1 MLEHSAGAE
10 KLERVREMSFA
21 KTFGKWSVGYE
32 EGKSRLVLRRQD
44 ASVEM
49 SFGLSMSVGDQTWS
63 VKDPMDAA
71 TERLALVA
79 PDNSVQGY
87 LTFSAD
93 GGRLEIRAIHR
104 TAQFY
109 AGVVSFAGSVSM
121 RGAFAC
127 RVSAPESIHV
137 VQMGSGATDSLTND
151 ALFDREN
158 DLCLAFSGA
167 DKLCLK
173 TVGDGEFA
181 VSGELPL
188 TRAAKA
194 GLVIDLAEHYY
205 KDRYVP
211 YYQPINRKRC
221 PSPPTGWMSWNVYFD
236 QAGAAENL
244 AEARIGAKEL
254 KPFGMEYWSIES
266 WQGDSDKLPVSKFDN
281 LSLKA
286 HKTQFPE
293 GMAKLA
299 EDIREI
305 GFKPGIWTAPFGTG
319 SQEFYEAH
327 KDWFLHGEDGQPLH
341 TWNGVYTIDP
351 SNDEVIAYLRDI
363 HRKMAQEWGYE
374 FFKIDGMSGRGP
386 GYCAHFFERPEV
398 RARFKN
404 PSCPNPFERCVNAF
418 REGIGPMRVFLA
430 CQGHYTGPEAGAADA
445 SRIGGDIVAPNTNS
459 NWNNIMS
466 QARATLN
473 QLFVH
478 NIVFYMDPDTLLVGD
493 YHPLEEARVT
503 ATVVTLPGQMM
514 FAGDKL
520 AELAPERMRLLQQ
533 ALPVCDVHP
542 MNMYPVFEMAP
553 VWDLKVK
560 RSFGEWDVVALFNW
574 SDEEKEVGFKFEEL
588 GLDVSKFYAIYE
600 FWTDE
605 FQDIYENEFSMVVPP
620 HGVRLLAVH
629 EEQARPQFLS
639 SDRHLTQGAVDL
651 EDLLWDAKKKELS
664 GSVKLVGGHPTQL
677 AFLLSDNFAL
687 QKVSAKDAEMAL
699 KVDHDGVLRVT
710 LSSAKDVSA
719 EFHVKVEDK

>member
-1 MLEHSAGAE
+1 
-10 KLERVREMSFA
+10 MSFER
-21 KTFGKWSVGYE
+21 TFGKWSVGYE
-32 EGKSRLVLRRQD
+32 EGKSRLSLRRQD
-44 ASVEM
+44 ASVAM
-49 SFGLSMSVGDQTWS
+49 SVGLTMSVGDQSWS
-63 VKDPMDAA
+63 VKEPMDAA

-109 AGVVSFAGSVSM
+109 AGVVSFSGTVSM

-127 RVSAPESIHV
+127 RVSAPEAIHV
-137 VQMGSGATDSLTND
+137 VQMGSGATDSLSND

-158 DLCLAFSGA
+158 DLCLAFGGA

-194 GLVIDLAEHYY
+194 GLVVDLSEHYY

-299 EDIREI
+299 DDIREI

-341 TWNGVYTIDP
+341 TWNGIYTIDP

-386 GYCAHFFERPEV
+386 GYCAHFYERPEV

-404 PSCPNPFERCVNAF
+404 PDCPNPFERCVNAF

-445 SRIGGDIVAPNTNS
+445 SRQLEQHHEPGSCDAEPIVRPQHRLFHGSGHVARRRLPSVGRGSRDGDSRRSAGPDDVRGRQIGGTGSGADA
-459 NWNNIMS
+459 
-466 QARATLN
+466 AA
-473 QLFVH
+473 
-478 NIVFYMDPDTLLVGD
+478 
-493 YHPLEEARVT
+493 A
-503 ATVVTLPGQMM
+503 
-514 FAGDKL
+514 AGPAGL
-520 AELAPERMRLLQQ
+520 RRP
-533 ALPVCDVHP
+533 
-542 MNMYPVFEMAP
+542 
-553 VWDLKVK
+553 
-560 RSFGEWDVVALFNW
+560 
-574 SDEEKEVGFKFEEL
+574 SDEHVSRVRNGSRL
-588 GLDVSKFYAIYE
+588 GS
-600 FWTDE
+600 
-605 FQDIYENEFSMVVPP
+605 
-620 HGVRLLAVH
+620 
-629 EEQARPQFLS
+629 
-639 SDRHLTQGAVDL
+639 
-651 EDLLWDAKKKELS
+651 
-664 GSVKLVGGHPTQL
+664 
-677 AFLLSDNFAL
+677 
-687 QKVSAKDAEMAL
+687 
-699 KVDHDGVLRVT
+699 
-710 LSSAKDVSA
+710 
-719 EFHVKVEDK
+719 

>member
-1 MLEHSAGAE
+1 
-10 KLERVREMSFA
+10 MSF
-21 KTFGKWSVGYE
+21 KETTGKWSVEFKSGD
-32 EGKSRLVLRRQD
+32 SRLVLRHD
-44 ASVEM
+44 EAEVEV
-49 SFGLSMSVGDQTWS
+49 SGTLSMAVGDNTWS
-63 VKDPMDAA
+63 VKEPMDAVGR
-71 TERLALVA
+71 RLALVS

-87 LTFSAD
+87 LTFSGE
-93 GGRLEIRAIHR
+93 GGRLEVRAIHR

-109 AGVVSFAGSVSM
+109 AGVVTFIGTVRM
-121 RGAFAC
+121 RDTFAC
-127 RVSAPESIHV
+127 RVAPPEKNHV
-137 VQMGSGATDSLTND
+137 VQMGSGLADSLTND

-158 DLCLAFSGA
+158 DRCLSFAGA
-167 DKLCLK
+167 DALMLK
-173 TVGDGEFA
+173 TIADGEY
-181 VSGELPL
+181 SLTCRLPL
-188 TRAAKA
+188 TCAAKA
-194 GLVIDLAEHYY
+194 ALVVDLQENYYRDRYIPYY
-205 KDRYVP
+205 K
-211 YYQPINRKRC
+211 PIDRKRC

-254 KPFGMEYWSIES
+254 KPFGLEYWSIES
-266 WQGDSDKLPVSKFDN
+266 WQGDSDKLPVSSFDN

-286 HKTQFPE
+286 HKTQFPD

-299 EDIREI
+299 DDIRAI

-319 SQEFYEAH
+319 SKEFYEAH
-327 KDWFLHGEDGQPLH
+327 KDWFLHGEDGQPLR

-351 SNDEVIAYLRDI
+351 SNDEVITYLRDI
-363 HRKMAQEWGYE
+363 HRKMAQDWGYE

-386 GYCAHFFERPEV
+386 GYCAHFYERPEV

-404 PSCPNPFERCVNAF
+404 PDCPNPFERCVNAF
-418 REGIGPMRVFLA
+418 REGIGPGRVFLA
-430 CQGHYTGPEAGAADA
+430 CQGHYTGPEAGLADA

-478 NIVFYMDPDTLLVGD
+478 NIVFFMDPDTLLVGE

-503 ATVVTLPGQMM
+503 ATVVALPGQMM
-514 FAGDKL
+514 FSGDKL
-520 AELAPERMRLLQQ
+520 AELPPERMRLLQQ

-542 MNMYPVFEMAP
+542 MNMYPVFEMSP

-560 RSFGEWDVVALFNW
+560 RPFGEWDVVALFNW
-574 SDEEKEVGFKFEEL
+574 SDEETEIGFTFEEL
-588 GLDVSKFYAIYE
+588 GLDSNKFYAVYE

-605 FQDIYENEFSMVVPP
+605 FQDIYENEFSMSVPA

-651 EDLLWDAKKKELS
+651 EDLSWDEKKKMLT
-664 GSVKLVGGHPTQL
+664 GRVKLVGGHPTQL
-677 AFLLSDNFAL
+677 AFLLSDNYAL

-699 KVDHDGVLRVT
+699 KVDRDGVLRVT
-710 LSSAKDVSA
+710 LTSAKDVTA
-719 EFHVKVEDK
+719 ELSVKVESK

>member
-1 MLEHSAGAE
+1 
-10 KLERVREMSFA
+10 MSFKEA
-21 KTFGKWSVGYE
+21 TGNWSVEYE
-32 EGKSRLVLRRQD
+32 SDKSRLVLRHEKCEI
-44 ASVEM
+44 EM
-49 SFGLSMSVGDQTWS
+49 AATLSMTVGDQAWS
-63 VKDPMDAA
+63 VKEPMDAVKQ
-71 TERLALVA
+71 RLALVS

-87 LTFSAD
+87 LTFSGE

-109 AGVVSFAGSVSM
+109 AGVVKFSGTVKM
-121 RGAFAC
+121 RDVFAC
-127 RVSAPESIHV
+127 CVTPSEKIHV
-137 VQMGSGATDSLTND
+137 VRMGSGMADSLTND
-151 ALFDREN
+151 ALFDRER
-158 DLCLAFSGA
+158 DRCLSFTGA
-167 DKLCLK
+167 KALSLK
-173 TVGDGEFA
+173 TIANGEF
-181 VSGELPL
+181 SISCELPL
-188 TRAAKA
+188 TCAAKA
-194 GLVIDLAEHYY
+194 GLVVSLVENYYRDRYIPYY
-205 KDRYVP
+205 K
-211 YYQPINRKRC
+211 PIDRKRC
-221 PSPPTGWMSWNVYFD
+221 PAPPTGWMSWNVYFD

-244 AEARIGAKEL
+244 AEARVGAKEL

-266 WQGDSDKLPVSKFDN
+266 WQGDSDKLPVSSFDN
-281 LSLKA
+281 LSLKS
-286 HKTQFPE
+286 HKTQFPD

-299 EDIREI
+299 EDIRAI

-319 SQEFYEAH
+319 SKEFYEAH
-327 KDWFLHGEDGQPLH
+327 KDWFLHGEGGQPLR

-351 SNDEVIAYLRDI
+351 SNDDVIAYLRDI
-363 HRKMAQEWGYE
+363 HRKMAQDWGYE

-386 GYCAHFFERPEV
+386 GYCAHFYERPEV

-404 PSCPNPFERCVNAF
+404 PDCPNPFERCVNAF
-418 REGIGPMRVFLA
+418 REGIGPGRVFLA
-430 CQGHYTGPEAGAADA
+430 CQGHYTGPEAGLADA

-478 NIVFYMDPDTLLVGD
+478 NIVFFMDPDTLLVGE

-503 ATVVTLPGQMM
+503 ATVVALPGQMM

-520 AELAPERMRLLQQ
+520 AELPPERMRLLQQ

-542 MNMYPVFEMAP
+542 LDMYPVFEMSP

-560 RSFGEWDVVALFNW
+560 RPFGEWDVVALFNW
-574 SDEEKEVGFKFEEL
+574 SNEEAEVGFTFGEL
-588 GLDVSKFYAIYE
+588 GLDSSKFYAIYE

-605 FQDIYENEFSMVVPP
+605 FQDIYENEFSMSVPA

-651 EDLLWDAKKKELS
+651 EDLSWDAKRKELC
-664 GSVKLVGGHPTQL
+664 GKVKLVGGHPTQL
-677 AFLLSDNFAL
+677 AFLLSDNYAL
-687 QKVSAKDAEMAL
+687 QKVSAKDADMAL
-699 KVDHDGVLRVT
+699 KVDRDGVLRVT
-710 LSSAKDVSA
+710 LISAKDVTA

>member
-1 MLEHSAGAE
+1 
-10 KLERVREMSFA
+10 
-21 KTFGKWSVGYE
+21 
-32 EGKSRLVLRRQD
+32 
-44 ASVEM
+44 
-49 SFGLSMSVGDQTWS
+49 
-63 VKDPMDAA
+63 
-71 TERLALVA
+71 
-79 PDNSVQGY
+79 
-87 LTFSAD
+87 
-93 GGRLEIRAIHR
+93 
-104 TAQFY
+104 
-109 AGVVSFAGSVSM
+109 
-121 RGAFAC
+121 
-127 RVSAPESIHV
+127 
-137 VQMGSGATDSLTND
+137 
-151 ALFDREN
+151 
-158 DLCLAFSGA
+158 
-167 DKLCLK
+167 
-173 TVGDGEFA
+173 
-181 VSGELPL
+181 
-188 TRAAKA
+188 
-194 GLVIDLAEHYY
+194 
-205 KDRYVP
+205 
-211 YYQPINRKRC
+211 
-221 PSPPTGWMSWNVYFD
+221 MSWNVYFD

-299 EDIREI
+299 GDIREI

-327 KDWFLHGEDGQPLH
+327 KDWFLHGEDGQPH
-341 TWNGVYTIDP
+341 HAWNGIYTIDP

-386 GYCAHFFERPEV
+386 GYCAHFYERPEV

-404 PSCPNPFERCVNAF
+404 PDCPNPFERCVNAF

-459 NWNNIMS
+459 NWNNILS

-478 NIVFYMDPDTLLVGD
+478 NIVFFMDPDTLLVGD

-503 ATVVTLPGQMM
+503 ATVVALPGQMM

-560 RSFGEWDVVALFNW
+560 RPFGEWDVVALFNW

-588 GLDVSKFYAIYE
+588 GLDASKFYAIYE

-605 FQDIYENEFSMVVPP
+605 FQDIYEGEFSMSVPP
-620 HGVRLLAVH
+620 HAVRLLAVH

-639 SDRHLTQGAVDL
+639 SNRHLTQGAVDL
-651 EDLLWDAKKKELS
+651 EDLSWDAKKKELS

-710 LSSAKDVSA
+710 LSSAKDVTA

>member
-1 MLEHSAGAE
+1 
-10 KLERVREMSFA
+10 MSFKEA
-21 KTFGKWSVGYE
+21 TGNWSVEYE
-32 EGKSRLVLRRQD
+32 SDKSRLVLRHEKCEI
-44 ASVEM
+44 EM
-49 SFGLSMSVGDQTWS
+49 AATLSMTVGDQAWS
-63 VKDPMDAA
+63 VKEPMDAVKQ
-71 TERLALVA
+71 RLALVS

-87 LTFSAD
+87 LTFSGE

-109 AGVVSFAGSVSM
+109 AGVVKFSGTVKM
-121 RGAFAC
+121 RDVFAC
-127 RVSAPESIHV
+127 CVTPSEKIHV
-137 VQMGSGATDSLTND
+137 VRMGSGMADSLTND
-151 ALFDREN
+151 ALFDREH
-158 DLCLAFSGA
+158 DRCLSFTGA
-167 DKLCLK
+167 KALSLK
-173 TVGDGEFA
+173 TVANGEF
-181 VSGELPL
+181 SISCELPL
-188 TRAAKA
+188 TCAAKA
-194 GLVIDLAEHYY
+194 GLVVSLVENYYRDRYIPYY
-205 KDRYVP
+205 K
-211 YYQPINRKRC
+211 PIDRKRC

-244 AEARIGAKEL
+244 AEARVGAKEL

-266 WQGDSDKLPVSKFDN
+266 WQGDSDKLPVSSFDN
-281 LSLKA
+281 LSLKS
-286 HKTQFPE
+286 HKTQFPD

-299 EDIREI
+299 EDIRAI

-319 SQEFYEAH
+319 SKEFYEAH
-327 KDWFLHGEDGQPLH
+327 KDWFLHGEDGQPLR

-351 SNDEVIAYLRDI
+351 SNDDVIAYLRDI
-363 HRKMAQEWGYE
+363 HRKMAQDWGYE

-386 GYCAHFFERPEV
+386 GYCAHFYERPEV
-398 RARFKN
+398 RARFKT
-404 PSCPNPFERCVNAF
+404 PDCPNPFERCVNAF
-418 REGIGPMRVFLA
+418 REGIGPGRVFLA
-430 CQGHYTGPEAGAADA
+430 CQGHYTGPEAGLADA

-478 NIVFYMDPDTLLVGD
+478 NIVFFMDPDTLLVGE

-503 ATVVTLPGQMM
+503 ATVVALPGQMM

-520 AELAPERMRLLQQ
+520 AELPPERMRLLQQ

-542 MNMYPVFEMAP
+542 LDMYPVFEMSP

-560 RSFGEWDVVALFNW
+560 RPFGEWDVVALFNW
-574 SDEEKEVGFKFEEL
+574 SDEEAEVGFTFGEL
-588 GLDVSKFYAIYE
+588 GLDSSKFYAIYE

-605 FQDIYENEFSMVVPP
+605 FQDIYENEFSMSVPA

-651 EDLLWDAKKKELS
+651 EDLSWDAKRKELC
-664 GSVKLVGGHPTQL
+664 GKVKLVGGHPTQL
-677 AFLLSDNFAL
+677 AFLLSDNYAL
-687 QKVSAKDAEMAL
+687 QKVSAKDADMAL
-699 KVDHDGVLRVT
+699 KVDRDGVLRVT
-710 LSSAKDVSA
+710 LTSAKDVTA

>member
-1 MLEHSAGAE
+1 
-10 KLERVREMSFA
+10 MSFKKA
-21 KTFGKWSVGYE
+21 TGNWSVEYE
-32 EGKSRLVLRRQD
+32 SDKSRLVLRHEKCEI
-44 ASVEM
+44 EM
-49 SFGLSMSVGDQTWS
+49 AVTLSMTVGDQAWS
-63 VKDPMDAA
+63 VKEPMDAVKQ
-71 TERLALVA
+71 RLALVS

-87 LTFSAD
+87 LTFSGE

-109 AGVVSFAGSVSM
+109 AGVVKFSGNVKM
-121 RGAFAC
+121 RDVFAC
-127 RVSAPESIHV
+127 CVTPSEKIHV
-137 VQMGSGATDSLTND
+137 VRMGSGMADSLTND
-151 ALFDREN
+151 ALFDREH
-158 DLCLAFSGA
+158 DRCLSFTGA
-167 DKLCLK
+167 KALSLK
-173 TVGDGEFA
+173 TVANGEF
-181 VSGELPL
+181 SISCELPL
-188 TRAAKA
+188 TCAAKA
-194 GLVIDLAEHYY
+194 GLVVSLVENYYRDRYIPYY
-205 KDRYVP
+205 K
-211 YYQPINRKRC
+211 PIDRKRC

-244 AEARIGAKEL
+244 AEARVGAKEL

-266 WQGDSDKLPVSKFDN
+266 WQGDSDKLPVSSFDN
-281 LSLKA
+281 LSLKS
-286 HKTQFPE
+286 HKTQFPD

-299 EDIREI
+299 EDIRAI

-319 SQEFYEAH
+319 SKEFYEAH
-327 KDWFLHGEDGQPLH
+327 KDWFLHGEDGQPLR

-351 SNDEVIAYLRDI
+351 SNDDVIAYLRDI
-363 HRKMAQEWGYE
+363 HRKMAQDWGYE

-386 GYCAHFFERPEV
+386 GYCAHFYERPEV

-404 PSCPNPFERCVNAF
+404 PDCPNPFERCVNAF
-418 REGIGPMRVFLA
+418 REGIGPGRVFLA
-430 CQGHYTGPEAGAADA
+430 CQGHYTGPEAGLADA

-478 NIVFYMDPDTLLVGD
+478 NIVFFMDPDTLLVGE

-503 ATVVTLPGQMM
+503 ATVVALPGQMM

-520 AELAPERMRLLQQ
+520 AELPPERMRLLQQ

-542 MNMYPVFEMAP
+542 LDMYPVFEMSP

-560 RSFGEWDVVALFNW
+560 RPFGEWDVVALFNW
-574 SDEEKEVGFKFEEL
+574 SDEEAEVGFTFEEL
-588 GLDVSKFYAIYE
+588 GLDSSKFYAIYE

-605 FQDIYENEFSMVVPP
+605 FQDIYENEFSMSVPA

-651 EDLLWDAKKKELS
+651 EDLSWDAKRKELC
-664 GSVKLVGGHPTQL
+664 GKVKLVGGHPTQL
-677 AFLLSDNFAL
+677 AFLLSDNYAL
-687 QKVSAKDAEMAL
+687 QKVSAKDADMAL
-699 KVDHDGVLRVT
+699 KVDRDGVLRVT
-710 LSSAKDVSA
+710 LTSAKDVTA

>member
-1 MLEHSAGAE
+1 
-10 KLERVREMSFA
+10 
-21 KTFGKWSVGYE
+21 
-32 EGKSRLVLRRQD
+32 
-44 ASVEM
+44 
-49 SFGLSMSVGDQTWS
+49 
-63 VKDPMDAA
+63 
-71 TERLALVA
+71 
-79 PDNSVQGY
+79 
-87 LTFSAD
+87 
-93 GGRLEIRAIHR
+93 
-104 TAQFY
+104 
-109 AGVVSFAGSVSM
+109 M

-127 RVSAPESIHV
+127 RVSAPEKIHV
-137 VQMGSGATDSLTND
+137 VQMGSGATDSLSND

-158 DLCLAFSGA
+158 DRCLAFSGA
-167 DKLCLK
+167 DKLTLK
-173 TVGDGEFA
+173 TVNDGEFA
-181 VSGELPL
+181 ISGELPL
-188 TRAAKA
+188 TRAANA
-194 GLVIDLAEHYY
+194 GLVIDLSDHYY

-211 YYQPINRKRC
+211 YYQPIDRKRC

-299 EDIREI
+299 DDIREI

-404 PSCPNPFERCVNAF
+404 PNCPNPFERCVNAF

-430 CQGHYTGPEAGAADA
+430 CQGHYTGPEAGLADA

-503 ATVVTLPGQMM
+503 ATVVALPGQMM

-520 AELAPERMRLLQQ
+520 AELAPERMRMLQQ

-560 RSFGEWDVVALFNW
+560 RPFGEWDVVALFNW

-588 GLDVSKFYAIYE
+588 GLDASKFYAIYE

-605 FQDIYENEFSMVVPP
+605 FQDIYEEEFSMTVPP
-620 HGVRLLAVH
+620 HAVRLLAVH

-651 EDLLWDAKKKELS
+651 EDLSWDAKKKELS
-664 GSVKLVGGHPTQL
+664 GSVKLVGGHSTQL

-687 QKVSAKDAEMAL
+687 QKVSVKDAEMAL

-710 LSSAKDVSA
+710 LSSAKDISA